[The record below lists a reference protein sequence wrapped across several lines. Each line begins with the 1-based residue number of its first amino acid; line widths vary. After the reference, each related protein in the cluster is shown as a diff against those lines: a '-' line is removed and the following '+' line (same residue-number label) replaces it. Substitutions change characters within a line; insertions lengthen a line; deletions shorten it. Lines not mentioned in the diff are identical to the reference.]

1 MKTRVIIMGAAGRD
15 FHNFNVCFKNNPN
28 CEVVAFTATQIP
40 GIEERIYPKELA
52 GKNYPKG
59 IPIYPEEKLTELIKK
74 YKVDEVVFSYSDV
87 SHEYVMHKA
96 SIALAAGADFVL
108 LGPNDTMLKSKKPVI
123 SVCATRTGA
132 GKSPTSRK
140 ICEILRKK
148 GLKVVVI
155 RHPMPYGHLTKEICE
170 RFASFAD
177 LDKYETTIEEREEY
191 EPHLEKGAIVYAG
204 VDYEKIL
211 REAEKEADVII
222 WDGGNNDLP
231 FFKPSLHIVVAD
243 ARRAGHEVRYHP
255 GEANLRMADVVI
267 INKIDSSKPED
278 VKIVENN
285 ISETNPEA
293 KIIHANLKIIPEKPE
308 LIKDKRVLVIEDGP
322 TLTHGEL
329 ATGAAFIAAKEHGAK
344 EIVDPRKNAVGSIKD
359 IYEKYT
365 HLQLVL
371 PAMGYS
377 KQQIKELEETINATD
392 CDLVLIGT
400 PINLKRLLKI
410 NKPAIRVRYEIEE
423 IGRPT
428 LEDVLDKFQI

>member
-1 MKTRVIIMGAAGRD
+1 
-15 FHNFNVCFKNNPN
+15 
-28 CEVVAFTATQIP
+28 
-40 GIEERIYPKELA
+40 
-52 GKNYPKG
+52 
-59 IPIYPEEKLTELIKK
+59 
-74 YKVDEVVFSYSDV
+74 
-87 SHEYVMHKA
+87 
-96 SIALAAGADFVL
+96 
-108 LGPNDTMLKSKKPVI
+108 
-123 SVCATRTGA
+123 
-132 GKSPTSRK
+132 
-140 ICEILRKK
+140 
-148 GLKVVVI
+148 
-155 RHPMPYGHLTKEICE
+155 
-170 RFASFAD
+170 
-177 LDKYETTIEEREEY
+177 
-191 EPHLEKGAIVYAG
+191 
-204 VDYEKIL
+204 
-211 REAEKEADVII
+211 
-222 WDGGNNDLP
+222 
-231 FFKPSLHIVVAD
+231 LHIVVAD

>member
-293 KIIHANLKIIPEKPE
+293 KIIPEKPE